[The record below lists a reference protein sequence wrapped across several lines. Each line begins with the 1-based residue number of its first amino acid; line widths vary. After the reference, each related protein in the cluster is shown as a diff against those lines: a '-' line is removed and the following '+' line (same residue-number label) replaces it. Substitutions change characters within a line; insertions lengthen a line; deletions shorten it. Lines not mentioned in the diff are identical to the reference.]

1 MVGKCWGHW
10 PRRHLY
16 LHHVAVT
23 SLLVADTRLL
33 TTYIVEENYL
43 YSQNSVSDIIVAH
56 LKMSFLPFEKFYPEY
71 ENPRT
76 QNMWIMNPFVEHKET
91 VLSHEETLQLF
102 KLSSDKDWKVLL
114 ILWVIWNSEWEWK
127 TNSQIY
133 MK

>member
-1 MVGKCWGHW
+1 
-10 PRRHLY
+10 
-16 LHHVAVT
+16 
-23 SLLVADTRLL
+23 
-33 TTYIVEENYL
+33 
-43 YSQNSVSDIIVAH
+43 
-56 LKMSFLPFEKFYPEY
+56 
-71 ENPRT
+71 
-76 QNMWIMNPFVEHKET
+76 MWIMNPFVEHKET